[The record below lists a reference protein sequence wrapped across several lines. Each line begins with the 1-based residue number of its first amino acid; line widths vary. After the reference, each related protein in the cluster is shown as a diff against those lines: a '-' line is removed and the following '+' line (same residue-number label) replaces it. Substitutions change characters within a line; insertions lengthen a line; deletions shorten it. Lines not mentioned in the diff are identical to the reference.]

1 MRLVILMIRGSVTI
15 NDIFG
20 FKWRYYCP
28 KRDILDYW
36 VTLIFCLLS
45 YYVLL
50 MDKVLKGLNNGYR

>member
-1 MRLVILMIRGSVTI
+1 MRLVSLQMRGSVAR
-15 NDIFG
+15 NDIFSL
-20 FKWRYYCP
+20 KWRYYGP